1 MTDNE
6 LAILLRAQLL
16 AGLADIGL
24 PDVEVIANQQPTSQ
38 GRADD
43 PAIYFFKVSDPRR
56 GWQSRRNVMV
66 GDVPRKLEEQNIDT
80 TFQFMALAKQDP
92 ANITAPTASDLLNAA
107 SMILSSRSVGQA
119 LYAQGVGVQVV
130 GDMRN
135 PYFKNANDQFE
146 ASPSFDFTVSH
157 RRSIMTAMSVI
168 EEINQ
173 KTQPVGGRPDGD

>member
-1 MTDNE
+1 MTDTE

-38 GRADD
+38 GRADGQ
-43 PAIYFFKVSDPRR
+43 AVYFFKVSDPRR
-56 GWQSRRNVMV
+56 GWQSRRNVMS
-66 GDVPRKLEEQNIDT
+66 GDVPRKLEEQNVDST
-80 TFQFMALAKQDP
+80 YQFMALAKQSPSD
-92 ANITAPTASDLLNAA
+92 ITAPTASDLLNAA
-107 SMILSSRSVGQA
+107 SMILSSRSVGRA

-135 PYFKNANDQFE
+135 PYFQNARAQFE

-157 RRSIMTAMSVI
+157 RRSIMTATSVI

-173 KTQPVGGRPDGD
+173 ETHPMEVADGD